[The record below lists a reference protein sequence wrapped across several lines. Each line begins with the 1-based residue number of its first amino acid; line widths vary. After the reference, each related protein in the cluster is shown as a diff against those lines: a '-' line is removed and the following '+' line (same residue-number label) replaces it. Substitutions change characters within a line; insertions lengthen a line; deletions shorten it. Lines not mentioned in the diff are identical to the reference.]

1 MFVQIDIRKSAL
13 TLLAAA
19 ALSLAGMFASSVH
32 ASPLAAGAHLAAPA
46 LAQQSE
52 YGTSQEAG
60 RSAHRLT
67 RPANRFN
74 GFVGTPGPKTGSAA
88 AR

>member
-1 MFVQIDIRKSAL
+1 MFAKIDIRKSAL

-19 ALSLAGMFASSVH
+19 ALSLAGGFASSVH
-32 ASPLAAGAHLAAPA
+32 ASLASTSHLAASA
-46 LAQQSE
+46 ISDATTAGAGE
-52 YGTSQEAG
+52 GAG

-67 RPANRFN
+67 RPSNRIQGFAGEPGGVATANQ
-74 GFVGTPGPKTGSAA
+74 